1 MTQTFYSMNFD
12 NTEIAFAD
20 KTNADLKRSYWLF
33 KIIGWSWL
41 IKIGPTVLKIFMP
54 FYFPIPIIKATIFK
68 QFCGG
73 ESIEGCETTI
83 SELANKNVKTILDYS
98 VEGKQQEEVFEEN
111 LQEALRTI
119 QKAKQHP
126 FIPFSVIKLTGFA
139 RFELLQKMND
149 KKQLSEK
156 EIAEFEKVKNRV
168 NILCEAAFN
177 SEIPL
182 FIDAEE
188 TWIQDPIDMLVLE
201 MMQKYNKQKAIVY
214 NTVQLYR
221 WDRLT
226 YFKHLLEIAEKENFF
241 IGMKLVRGA
250 YVEKERERAIK
261 MNYKDPI
268 QKTKED
274 TDKDFNLALKFCV
287 ENINRI
293 SFCCGTHNEESS
305 QYLIDLMKQHQLAIN
320 DSRIYFAQLLG
331 MSNHI
336 SINLAK
342 ANFNVAKYV
351 PYGPVKDVTPYLI
364 RRAEENTS
372 IAGQTGRELQL
383 ILKEL
388 ERRK

>member
-1 MTQTFYSMNFD
+1 MNFN

-73 ESIEGCETTI
+73 ESIEDCETTI
-83 SELANKNVKTILDYS
+83 SELAKNNIKTILDYS
-98 VEGKQQEEVFEEN
+98 VEGKQEEEVFEEN

-156 EIAEFEKVKNRV
+156 EIAEFEKVKTRV
-168 NILCEAAFN
+168 NTLCEAAFN

-221 WDRLT
+221 WDRLAF
-226 YFKHLLEIAEKENFF
+226 FKHLLEIAEKENFF

-336 SINLAK
+336 SVNLAK

>member
-1 MTQTFYSMNFD
+1 MNFD

-73 ESIEGCETTI
+73 ESIEDCETTI

-168 NILCEAAFN
+168 NILCETAFN
-177 SEIPL
+177 SEVPL

-342 ANFNVAKYV
+342 ANFNVVKYV